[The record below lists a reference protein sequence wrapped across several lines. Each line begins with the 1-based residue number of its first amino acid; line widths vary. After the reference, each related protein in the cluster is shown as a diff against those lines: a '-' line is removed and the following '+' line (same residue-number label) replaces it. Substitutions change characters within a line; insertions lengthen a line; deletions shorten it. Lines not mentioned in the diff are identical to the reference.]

1 MNFSKSLQSTIMH
14 CIELVV
20 CLAGVWFVLRL
31 FGNDSATV
39 ALVMGV
45 AVNAVSKFART
56 NEDVSVPDF
65 VNDR

>member
-1 MNFSKSLQSTIMH
+1 MNLSKSLQSTVMH
-14 CIELVV
+14 SVELVV
-20 CLAGVWFVLRL
+20 CLAGVWFVLRM

-39 ALVMGV
+39 AIVMGV

-56 NEDVSVPDF
+56 NEDISVPDF